1 MGWIMDRVD
10 QVDRMEHPEQI
21 QPLVLQAVNP
31 QPVDLESWE
40 TSVNLVRVN
49 KSLSAVLLSL
59 CAHLVLLLCMAFVL
73 IGVGG
78 KNGSGISLLVN
89 SSDESPEAEMTQ
101 LDLSS
106 SMKSEAAQETPPETP
121 TEEAQAVLSTLTS
134 IASGASE
141 LADDRGD
148 LVASGPSATGAEA
161 AAAALASGS
170 MSESPTLSGDQG
182 YGASFFGAYA
192 PGQRFV
198 FVIDSSSSMLQGT
211 RWPTL
216 RRELTRAIRG
226 LSPDQEFFVISF
238 DIGAHP
244 MFNTLPP
251 IGKFLPPTDE
261 SLYRLN
267 TWLNGIQHQG
277 ATSPASSIGIAL
289 RLKPDAIFLLSDGEI
304 QDTTVQELRVH
315 NRTESEQGKR
325 KVAIPIHTVLLH
337 SPIGAGP
344 LKIIADENDGVF
356 TPVSQFAGR

>member
-1 MGWIMDRVD
+1 
-10 QVDRMEHPEQI
+10 
-21 QPLVLQAVNP
+21 
-31 QPVDLESWE
+31 
-40 TSVNLVRVN
+40 
-49 KSLSAVLLSL
+49 
-59 CAHLVLLLCMAFVL
+59 
-73 IGVGG
+73 
-78 KNGSGISLLVN
+78 
-89 SSDESPEAEMTQ
+89 
-101 LDLSS
+101 
-106 SMKSEAAQETPPETP
+106 
-121 TEEAQAVLSTLTS
+121 
-134 IASGASE
+134 
-141 LADDRGD
+141 
-148 LVASGPSATGAEA
+148 
-161 AAAALASGS
+161 
-170 MSESPTLSGDQG
+170 
-182 YGASFFGAYA
+182 
-192 PGQRFV
+192 
-198 FVIDSSSSMLQGT
+198 MLQGT

-277 ATSPASSIGIAL
+277 STCPASSIGIAL

-304 QDTTVQELRVH
+304 QDTTIQELRVH
-315 NRTESEQGKR
+315 NRNESEQSKR

-356 TPVSQFAGR
+356 TPVSPFAGR

>member
-1 MGWIMDRVD
+1 MSRIKDRVEPTE
-10 QVDRMEHPEQI
+10 QVQSP
-21 QPLVLQAVNP
+21 VLQALNP
-31 QPVDLESWE
+31 QPLGLESWE
-40 TSVNLVRVN
+40 TSVNLARVN

-59 CAHLVLLLCMAFVL
+59 CVHLALLLCMAFVL

-78 KNGSGISLLVN
+78 KNGSGISLLVD
-89 SSDESPEAEMTQ
+89 SSDDSLEAEMTQ

-106 SMKSEAAQETPPETP
+106 SMKSEAAQETQPVTP
-121 TEEAQAVLSTLTS
+121 TVEAQAVLSELTS
-134 IASGASE
+134 IASSAAD
-141 LADDRGD
+141 LANDRGD

-170 MSESPTLSGDQG
+170 MSESPSSSGDQG
-182 YGASFFGAYA
+182 YGASFFGTYA

-244 MFNTLPP
+244 MFNKLPP
-251 IGKFLPPTDE
+251 VGKFLPPTDE

-277 ATSPASSIGIAL
+277 STCPASSIGIAL

-304 QDTTVQELRVH
+304 QDTTIQELRLH
-315 NRTESEQGKR
+315 NRTESQQSKR

-344 LKIIADENDGVF
+344 LKTIADENDGVF